1 MEKKIFLMTSSY
13 YPPYHIGGD
22 ATHVKYLS
30 EELVKLGHEVHVM
43 FSLDAYSYK
52 KPDFNGD
59 FKETDESNGV
69 FLHPLKSPLGKS
81 DLYLTYLTG
90 KSTYVKK
97 TFDNLLGEIKPDV
110 VHHHNIFFL
119 GYNILKKQGNYN
131 NLYTAHD
138 YWLICQRFDLM
149 KYGQKECEK
158 QRCLSC
164 TFHSKRLPQIWR
176 GSKGFIQAMGD
187 IDTIIAPS
195 NFMKKKLSKWLPV
208 KANIVHIPNF
218 APAPPND
225 IKESGYSNYFLFVG
239 VLEKYKGICNL
250 LKVFIEHEKEID
262 AKLIIVG
269 EGSLREK
276 ITDQITRNKL
286 ENKII
291 VLGWLSHHDLW
302 SLYND
307 ARALI
312 VPSINLENNPLVAL
326 EAMSVGTPVTGKD
339 SGGIGEIIGKVDK
352 DIIFKGEGI
361 EEIRLFL
368 QNKKFYSKEKIKQ
381 IYARYY
387 SLEGFMREYVSLIR
401 NDNEVQVKASG
412 SPSFKYL

>member
-1 MEKKIFLMTSSY
+1 METKTFLMTSSY

-43 FSLDAYSYK
+43 FSLDAYRYK

-59 FKETDESNGV
+59 FKETDECNGV

-149 KYGQKECEK
+149 KYGKSECTQKS
-158 QRCLSC
+158 CLSC
-164 TFHSKRLPQIWR
+164 TVVSKRLPQTWR
-176 GSKGFIQAMGD
+176 RSKGFRDAIGD
-187 IDTIIAPS
+187 IDYIIAPS
-195 NFMKKKLSKWLPV
+195 NFMKKKLLEWLPV

-218 APAPPND
+218 VPPPPKD
-225 IKESGYSNYFLFVG
+225 IKDSGYSNYFLYVG
-239 VLEKYKGICNL
+239 VLERHKGICNL
-250 LKVFIEHEKEID
+250 LKVFIEHGREID

-276 ITDQITRNKL
+276 ITDYITRNKL
-286 ENKII
+286 ETKII
-291 VLGWLSHHDLW
+291 VLGWLSHNDLW
-302 SLYND
+302 PLYKD
-307 ARALI
+307 ALALI
-312 VPSINLENNPLVAL
+312 VPSICLENNPLVAL
-326 EAMSVGTPVTGKD
+326 EAMSLGIPVTGTD
-339 SGGIGEIIGKVDK
+339 AGGIGEIIGQIDK
-352 DIIFKGEGI
+352 NLIFKKNGLEKIGMV
-361 EEIRLFL
+361 LH
-368 QNKKFYSKEKIKQ
+368 NKDLYSKEKIKQ
-381 IYARYY
+381 VYASCY
-387 SLEGFMREYVSLIR
+387 SLGGYLREY
-401 NDNEVQVKASG
+401 KKT
-412 SPSFKYL
+412 F

>member
-1 MEKKIFLMTSSY
+1 METKTFLMTSSY

-22 ATHVKYLS
+22 AVHVKYLS

-43 FSLDAYSYK
+43 FSLDGYRYK
-52 KPDFNGD
+52 KPDFKGSL
-59 FKETDESNGV
+59 KETEENNGV
-69 FLHPLKSPLGKS
+69 ILHPLQSPLGKA
-81 DLYLTYLTG
+81 DLYLTYLLG
-90 KSTYVKK
+90 KSYYIKK
-97 TFDNLLGEIKPDV
+97 TFDNLLREIKPDI

-119 GYNILKKQGNYN
+119 GYDIMEKQGNYT

-149 KYGQKECEK
+149 KYGQKECENK
-158 QRCLSC
+158 SCLSC
-164 TFHSKRLPQIWR
+164 TFLSKRLPQTWR
-176 GSKGFIQAMGD
+176 GSKKFIQAIGD

-208 KANIVHIPNF
+208 KANIVHISNF
-218 APAPPND
+218 APPPPND
-225 IKESGYSNYFLFVG
+225 IKDSGYSNYFLFVG
-239 VLEKYKGICNL
+239 VLEKLKGICNL
-250 LKVFIEHEKEID
+250 LKVFIEHEREID

-276 ITDQITRNKL
+276 ITDYIIRKKL
-286 ENKII
+286 EKKII
-291 VLGWLSHHDLW
+291 VLGWLNHHDLW

-307 ARALI
+307 ALALM
-312 VPSINLENNPLVAL
+312 VPSTCLENNPLVAM
-326 EAMSVGTPVTGKD
+326 EAMSVGTPVTGRD
-339 SGGIGEIIGKVDK
+339 SGGIGEIIEKVDK

-368 QNKKFYSKEKIKQ
+368 QHKKFYSKEKIKQ
-381 IYARYY
+381 TYARYY

-401 NDNEVQVKASG
+401 NDNEAQVKALG
-412 SPSFKYL
+412 SPSFKDL